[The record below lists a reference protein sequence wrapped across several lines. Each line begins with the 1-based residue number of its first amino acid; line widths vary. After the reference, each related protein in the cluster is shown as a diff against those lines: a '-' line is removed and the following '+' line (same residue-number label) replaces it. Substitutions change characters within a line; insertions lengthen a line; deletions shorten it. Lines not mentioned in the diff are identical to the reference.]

1 MNEHQELESLF
12 EKHGYTD
19 FKWIEP
25 RDIVVAQW
33 VRLKCAFGCWEYGR
47 NAACPPNVPSVEECR
62 QFFRE
67 YSTAAVFHF
76 QGSLKHPEDRHE
88 WSREI
93 NDGLLELEKEVFLS
107 NRHKAFL
114 LLMDSCGLCKK
125 CTGVKAECK
134 NPKLARPTP
143 EAMAVDVYTTVRRY
157 GFPIQVLKDHS
168 ETMNRYAFLM
178 ID

>member
-1 MNEHQELESLF
+1 MDEHEELESLF

-25 RDIVVAQW
+25 EDIVLAQW
-33 VRLKCAFGCWEYGR
+33 VRLKCAFGCDEYGR
-47 NAACPPNVPSVEECR
+47 NAACPPNVPTVEECR

-67 YSTAAVFHF
+67 YSTAAIFHF
-76 QGSLKHPEDRHE
+76 SASFDDPEDRHE

-93 NDGLLELEKEVFLS
+93 NLGLLELEKEVFLS
-107 NRHKAFL
+107 GCRKAFL
-114 LLMDSCGLCKK
+114 LPMDSCGICKK
-125 CTGVKAECK
+125 CAGARGECK
-134 NPKLARPTP
+134 SPKLARPTP

-157 GFPIQVLKDHS
+157 GFPIQVLKDLS

-178 ID
+178 VE